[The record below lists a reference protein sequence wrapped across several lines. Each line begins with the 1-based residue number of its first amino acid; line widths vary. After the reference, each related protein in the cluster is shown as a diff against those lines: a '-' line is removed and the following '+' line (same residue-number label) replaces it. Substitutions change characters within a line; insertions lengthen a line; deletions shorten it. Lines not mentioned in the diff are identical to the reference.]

1 LELEAAQA
9 VLKGVESLAGVEIS
23 LETVRNPDGTVLIKA
38 GDRVTPDKIEQLQKK
53 RFEQNLG
60 EG

>member
-1 LELEAAQA
+1 MELEAAQA

-53 RFEQNLG
+53 RFE
-60 EG
+60 